1 MRKQVFKFD
10 YAEPAPISVKQIYIF
25 HLKHPSKG
33 RVETYR
39 IQKKRDPFAGDPF
52 FYGMNAESILYLARS
67 IYEPSRVSTTIVSP
81 VSIKRGT
88 RTVAPV
94 STVAGLV
101 VLVAVSPLRPGSV

>member
-39 IQKKRDPFAGDPF
+39 IQKNGPRLHETRF
-52 FYGMNAESILYLARS
+52 FMA
-67 IYEPSRVSTTIVSP
+67 
-81 VSIKRGT
+81 
-88 RTVAPV
+88 
-94 STVAGLV
+94 
-101 VLVAVSPLRPGSV
+101 

>member
-25 HLKHPSKG
+25 HLKHPSKSWA
-33 RVETYR
+33 ETYR
-39 IQKKRDPFAGDPF
+39 AQKNGTRLHETR
-52 FYGMNAESILYLARS
+52 FYGMNEESILYLARS
-67 IYEPSRVSTTIVSP
+67 IYEPSRVSTTIISP

>member
-25 HLKHPSKG
+25 HPKHPSKSWA
-33 RVETYR
+33 ETYR
-39 IQKKRDPFAGDPF
+39 AQKNGTRLHETR

-67 IYEPSRVSTTIVSP
+67 IYEPSRVSTTIISP

-94 STVAGLV
+94 SIVAGLV